1 MKEYHM
7 LFKVL
12 DLVSYH
18 TSSIANVIAAALASF
33 MYGIV
38 LYIWNPDNE
47 ELRETG
53 RKSMFWGIIGMFV
66 MVSVFGIMR
75 FIISSI
81 GADAAL
87 MNYV

>member
-1 MKEYHM
+1 
-7 LFKVL
+7 
-12 DLVSYH
+12 
-18 TSSIANVIAAALASF
+18 
-33 MYGIV
+33 
-38 LYIWNPDNE
+38 
-47 ELRETG
+47 
-53 RKSMFWGIIGMFV
+53 MFWGIIGMFV

>member
-1 MKEYHM
+1 MPPP
-7 LFKVL
+7 VL
-12 DLVSYH
+12 QLIGLMS
-18 TSSIANVIAAALASF
+18 TRILNPIIAIMFAAALASF